1 MQEAVDVVLVGGGVM
16 SATLATLLHELE
28 PTARIELVERL
39 DSIASESSFAWNNAG
54 TGHAGLCELNY
65 TPPGADGSIDIDKA
79 VHINT
84 LFEESKQ
91 LWSALVAHGNLGD
104 PADFLSPVPHLSFVR
119 GEKNVRF
126 LRARHEAMSNH
137 HCFESMQYSQDPA
150 TIAAWAP
157 LLMAGRTAD
166 EPVAATR
173 VEAGTDVNFG
183 ALTNRLLTRL
193 TEKSNDRFSIRT
205 GQTIRDL
212 ARNADGTWNL
222 QIETRAGG
230 QRVVRSRFVFL
241 GAGGA
246 SLRLLQKSGI
256 PEAKGYGGFP
266 VSGQWLRCDKPEVVS
281 QHRAKVYSNA
291 AVGAPPMSVPHLD
304 TRHVDGKP
312 SLLFGP
318 FAGFTTKFL
327 KNGSILDLVKTVRAT
342 NLSPMLSVARSNVS
356 LMKYLLEQVR
366 LSHAQRVEELRA
378 FYPDAQAEDWQLEV
392 AGQRVQ
398 IIKKDPRRGGTL
410 QFGTEIVTASDGSL
424 AALLGASPG
433 ASTATSIML
442 DLIERCFPERFASA
456 PWQARLK
463 CLVPVRAETL
473 QKDATRLGEVRRET
487 HRILKLGATDPASS
501 RPAESTPRATRV
513 PSRNADE
520 ARHESMTA
528 S

>member
-1 MQEAVDVVLVGGGVM
+1 MEEAVDVVLVGGGVM
-16 SATLATLLHELE
+16 SATLATLLNELE

-39 DSIASESSFAWNNAG
+39 DSIAGESSFAWNNAG

-65 TPPGADGSIDIDKA
+65 TPANADGSLDIGKA

-91 LWSALVAHGNLGD
+91 LWSSLVAHGNLGD

-137 HCFESMQYSQDPA
+137 HCFESMEYSQDPA
-150 TIAAWAP
+150 TIAGWAP
-157 LLMAGRTAD
+157 LLMAGREPG
-166 EPVAATR
+166 EPVAATQ
-173 VEAGTDVNFG
+173 VEDGTDVNFG

-193 TEKSNDRFSIRT
+193 TEQGSDRVGIRT

-212 ARNADGTWNL
+212 ERNADGTWSL
-222 QIETRAGG
+222 KIETSDGG
-230 QRVVRSRFVFL
+230 RRIVRSRFVFL

-266 VSGQWLRCDKPEVVS
+266 VSGQWLRCDKPEVVAR
-281 QHRAKVYSNA
+281 HHAKVYSNA

-304 TRHVDGKP
+304 TRNVDGKP

-327 KNGSILDLVKTVRAT
+327 KNGSIFDLVKTVRT
-342 NLSPMLSVARSNVS
+342 SNLSPMLSVARSNFS
-356 LMKYLLEQVR
+356 LMKYLLDQVR

-378 FYPDAQAEDWQLEV
+378 FYPDARAEDWQLEV

-398 IIKKDPRRGGTL
+398 IIKKTPRHGGVL
-410 QFGTEIVTASDGSL
+410 QFGTEIVTAKDGSL

-442 DLIERCFPERFASA
+442 DLIARCFPERFASA
-456 PWQARLK
+456 PWQARLAQ
-463 CLVPVRAETL
+463 LVPVRAETL
-473 QKDATRLGEVRRET
+473 RKDPARLREVRRET
-487 HRILKLGATDPASS
+487 HRILKLVAPGESLESAPRTA
-501 RPAESTPRATRV
+501 RVAEP
-513 PSRNADE
+513 E
-520 ARHESMTA
+520 CC
-528 S
+528 